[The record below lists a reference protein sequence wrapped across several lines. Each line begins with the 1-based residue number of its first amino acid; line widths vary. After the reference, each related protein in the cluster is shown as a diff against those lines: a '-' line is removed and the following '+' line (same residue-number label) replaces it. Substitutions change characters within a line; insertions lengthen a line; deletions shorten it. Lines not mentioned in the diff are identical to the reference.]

1 MRADF
6 HGPAVLGA
14 LWACLWSLALLAAD
28 VGEFR
33 VWKDQTG
40 AYSVEAVLL
49 EFDETT
55 VLLRKKEGGTVRVPI
70 ARLSPADQEYLRSL
84 GWKPAAEGKQPPD
97 ARQRLSR
104 EELLRRVEPA
114 VVHIET
120 DRGTGSGFFVERD
133 LVVTNYHV
141 IEEAEQA
148 TAKVGKETY
157 RVLGFLAVD
166 RGKDLALLRVDRP
179 QGGPTLKIA
188 SQLPQKLE
196 EVYAFGSPLGLQ
208 ETVTRGEVSAVR
220 TCKEIRQ
227 EAGRPFAPPEFD
239 DDLTLIQTTAPI
251 SPGNSGGPLV
261 NGFGEVVGVN
271 AVGISARV
279 GAQNVNFAISCI
291 DVQAFVVRHKGDP
304 LRTLASLPR
313 PRPPEISRKSP
324 MKMDEI
330 QVVLPGG
337 EMLSLTSLM
346 ISEKEIDDFARMV
359 NNWQQTNTVSY
370 RLRIPNV
377 GNVLTGILFRR
388 TGPALFGLPNT
399 YAFVWREKTEIREQT
414 QLVGIFGAV
423 HDRALGVVETRTVR
437 TPVTT
442 LIPIG
447 TLCYEQGKLHGLVSI
462 YVNGKGFYLG
472 VWERGRPSEKQDQL
486 PKDRY
491 LKGMFV
497 LYEGGQW
504 TLLKRVKGTNGQLF
518 LFDGTHLLRSF
529 DTLEKAMADP
539 KGKAKW
545 DAFQHCE
552 ATVKAMGEEIAK
564 TCQRKAKEL
573 QQKVIAD
580 LALQTRAENI
590 QRGNEQRAKYGA
602 AVEAGFRNAARRS
615 GW

>member
-6 HGPAVLGA
+6 RGPAVLGVI
-14 LWACLWSLALLAAD
+14 LGCLGTMALLAAD

-40 AYSVEAVLL
+40 VYSVEAVLL

-55 VLLRKKEGGTVRVPI
+55 VLLRKKDGSTVRVPI
-70 ARLSPADQEYLRSL
+70 ARLSPADREYLRSL
-84 GWKPAAEGKQPPD
+84 GWKPRAESGKQPPD
-97 ARQRLSR
+97 GRQRLSR
-104 EELLRRVEPA
+104 EELLRQVEPA
-114 VVHIET
+114 VVHIKT
-120 DRGTGSGFFVERD
+120 DRGSSGSGFFVDQD
-133 LVVTNYHV
+133 LVVTNFHV
-141 IEEAEQA
+141 IEDAEQA

-157 RVLGFLAVD
+157 RVLGFLAVE

-179 QGGPTLKIA
+179 QGGPTLRIA

-196 EVYAFGSPLGLQ
+196 EVYAFGSPLGL
-208 ETVTRGEVSAVR
+208 EKSVTRGEVSAVR
-220 TCKEIRQ
+220 TCREIRQ

-271 AVGISARV
+271 AGSISARV
-279 GAQNVNFAISCI
+279 GAQNVNFAISCVDLQEFI
-291 DVQAFVVRHKGDP
+291 LRHKGDP
-304 LRTLASLPR
+304 LRTLANLPR
-313 PRPPEISRKSP
+313 PRPPEIFHRTP
-324 MKMDEI
+324 TKMDEI
-330 QVVLPGG
+330 RVELPGG
-337 EMLSLTSLM
+337 DRFSLSSVM
-346 ISEKEIDDFARMV
+346 MSEKEVDDFARMV
-359 NNWQQTNTVSY
+359 TNWQQTNTVAY
-370 RLRIPNV
+370 RLRIPDV

-399 YAFVWREKTEIREQT
+399 YAFVWREKTEIREET

-423 HDRALGVVETRTVR
+423 HDRALGVVATRTVQ

-447 TLCYEQGKLHGLVSI
+447 TLCYEKGKLHGRVSI
-462 YVNGKGFYLG
+462 YVNGQGIYHGL
-472 VWERGRPSEKQDQL
+472 WERGGPSQQ
-486 PKDRY
+486 
-491 LKGMFV
+491 GMFV

-504 TLLKRVKGTNGQLF
+504 TLLKRDKGTSGQLF
-518 LFDGTHLLRSF
+518 LFDGIHLLRSF

-539 KGKAKW
+539 EGKAKL
-545 DAFQHCE
+545 DAFLACE
-552 ATVKAMGEEIAK
+552 ATVKAIGEQIANAF
-564 TCQRKAKEL
+564 QREAKEL

-590 QRGNEQRAKYGA
+590 RRGIEQRAKFA
-602 AVEAGFRNAARRS
+602 AVVEEGFREAARRS